1 MSEMGKIIMSPPPPP
16 YAPCTRDE
24 VATTMDADAAGLPSR
39 VSRLAAPSNS
49 QVAHHNAGSC

>member
-39 VSRLAAPSNS
+39 VSRVGRPLK
-49 QVAHHNAGSC
+49 